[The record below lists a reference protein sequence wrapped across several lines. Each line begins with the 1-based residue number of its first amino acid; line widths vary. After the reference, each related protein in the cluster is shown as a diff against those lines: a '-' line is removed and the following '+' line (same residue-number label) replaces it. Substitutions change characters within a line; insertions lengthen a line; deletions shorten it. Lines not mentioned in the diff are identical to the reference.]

1 MTEKDDQAERRGL
14 RRQGGDRVGCK
25 WCVGVCGCRAH
36 MLGGAGVTVTETI
49 HLSLP
54 VFHQQEGQ
62 GGWEVDKRQWDSSN

>member
-1 MTEKDDQAERRGL
+1 
-14 RRQGGDRVGCK
+14 
-25 WCVGVCGCRAH
+25 

-62 GGWEVDKRQWDSSN
+62 GGWEVEKRQWDSSN